1 MGILRRREIAGID
14 SDMNSYQFV
23 VCHQAS
29 SSGRR
34 GEEREEE
41 EEEREQE
48 REVLFVLFGCK
59 VFFLSV
65 ALTFDF
71 FPLPLS
77 FLPSSIPLFV
87 SLSLLRNYLLNFVEF
102 HSQITV
108 LQQCILLCTISI
120 LFYILL
126 SLFDAV

>member
-41 EEEREQE
+41 EEERERERARE

-77 FLPSSIPLFV
+77 FLPPSIPLFV
-87 SLSLLRNYLLNFVEF
+87 SLSLLRNYFFNFVEF

-108 LQQCILLCTISI
+108 L
-120 LFYILL
+120 
-126 SLFDAV
+126 